1 MVTRRLLAV
10 ASTVGLC
17 AIAAFA
23 PPVQALPGDTSHA
36 DTVFLDGSLLGLD
49 ATLVASIGVEEA
61 DSDGTASETNSGN
74 LDLGVLGLRVL
85 DIGGGVQVPLAL
97 TDAGVVGQY
106 ASALSDGSSVAA
118 SGLVASDGAIG
129 TGITPAP
136 GVAPGPLRLSLGD
149 LVADLGLSP
158 ALLAEIAE
166 LDLTV
171 DGVAARASQAAPGTA
186 TGDYAI
192 ADVGL
197 EITSPTVAAVG
208 STVTTTV
215 ATAET
220 GIAGLDGVLETT
232 LGGLLGG
239 LGLIDVDVTVG
250 ASGLTAA
257 VAPFLAA
264 PVSDPTY
271 PGVTVDLNS
280 GLITVDLD
288 EIIALEGQPADTDV
302 LTSAQIATIVAN
314 ITGLTSSVLADLDTA
329 IEGALDAITVTGGVQ
344 LLGLDIV
351 TIDTTLGDLADGTTT
366 GISVVG
372 AALPF
377 ELAILSGL
385 LADVTGVVGALS
397 GLGGGLATTIASD
410 LGPALDPVLSAAL
423 ALTVNSQSTTAG
435 AFTETALRVTL
446 LPGTGALTLDI
457 GNATVG
463 PNSLA
468 PAATASTITPDTGP
482 DSGGTAVTITGS
494 GFTNAT
500 AATFDGTPGT
510 SFTVVDDST
519 ITTVTPAHAP
529 GAVDV
534 VVESPRGD
542 SAPLT
547 FTYVPDDAI
556 AVSLDPTEGPDTG
569 GTTVTI
575 TGSNFTP
582 ATAATFDGTP
592 GTSFTIVDDSTI
604 TVVSP
609 PHAPGA
615 VDVVVESPLGDADPL
630 TFTYLE
636 SPVALSLDPTEGP
649 DTGGTTVT
657 ISGSGFV
664 NATGVTFDGTPGS
677 SFTVVDDDEIT
688 VVSPAHAP
696 GAVDV
701 VVQSPLGDTGPLTF
715 TYLESPVALSLDPN
729 SGPDDGGTTVTI
741 SGTGF
746 VNATGVTF
754 DGTPGSSFTVV
765 DDDEITVVSP
775 AHAPGAVDVVV
786 QSPLGDADPLTF
798 TYLDDAADA
807 VSITPG
813 SGPESGGT
821 AVTITGSNFT
831 GATGV
836 TFDGIAGTSFV
847 VVDDSTITASTPPHA
862 PGSVS
867 VIVQQSGGDSN
878 ALAFDYLPDP
888 ASATSLTP
896 TSGPEDGG
904 TTVTITGSGFDEAT
918 SATFDGVAGTAF
930 TVVDDTT
937 ISVATPPHA
946 PGPVDVVV
954 TSPYGDSAPL
964 TFTYV
969 PGPADATSIDPATG
983 PEVGATAVT
992 ISGDNFTDATAATFD
1007 GTPGTSFTVVSDDE
1021 ITVVSPPH
1029 APGPVDVVVRS
1040 AFGDAAPLT
1049 FTYTSVAASATSLT
1063 PASGPD
1069 TGGTTVTIT
1078 GTNLTHATGVTF
1090 DGTAGTSFTVVDD
1103 TTVRVVTPAGTRG
1116 PVDVIVVSPYGDG
1129 GPLAFTYIGATR
1141 VATIDPPQGPTSGG
1155 TTVTIT
1161 GVCFTG
1167 AIDVTF
1173 DGVSATGFT
1182 VVDDTTI
1189 TAVTPAHAAASVD
1202 VVVIGSAVC
1211 SGEPLAATYLYVD
1224 PAPETTTTTTTI
1236 PEPAP
1241 DVELPATGSGTTSPL
1256 LAGGLLLG
1264 LGLTLTVWTRRRT
1277 TI

>member
-1 MVTRRLLAV
+1 M
-10 ASTVGLC
+10 
-17 AIAAFA
+17 
-23 PPVQALPGDTSHA
+23 
-36 DTVFLDGSLLGLD
+36 
-49 ATLVASIGVEEA
+49 
-61 DSDGTASETNSGN
+61 
-74 LDLGVLGLRVL
+74 
-85 DIGGGVQVPLAL
+85 
-97 TDAGVVGQY
+97 
-106 ASALSDGSSVAA
+106 
-118 SGLVASDGAIG
+118 
-129 TGITPAP
+129 
-136 GVAPGPLRLSLGD
+136 
-149 LVADLGLSP
+149 
-158 ALLAEIAE
+158 
-166 LDLTV
+166 
-171 DGVAARASQAAPGTA
+171 
-186 TGDYAI
+186 
-192 ADVGL
+192 
-197 EITSPTVAAVG
+197 
-208 STVTTTV
+208 
-215 ATAET
+215 
-220 GIAGLDGVLETT
+220 
-232 LGGLLGG
+232 
-239 LGLIDVDVTVG
+239 
-250 ASGLTAA
+250 
-257 VAPFLAA
+257 
-264 PVSDPTY
+264 
-271 PGVTVDLNS
+271 
-280 GLITVDLD
+280 
-288 EIIALEGQPADTDV
+288 
-302 LTSAQIATIVAN
+302 
-314 ITGLTSSVLADLDTA
+314 
-329 IEGALDAITVTGGVQ
+329 
-344 LLGLDIV
+344 
-351 TIDTTLGDLADGTTT
+351 
-366 GISVVG
+366 
-372 AALPF
+372 
-377 ELAILSGL
+377 
-385 LADVTGVVGALS
+385 
-397 GLGGGLATTIASD
+397 
-410 LGPALDPVLSAAL
+410 
-423 ALTVNSQSTTAG
+423 
-435 AFTETALRVTL
+435 
-446 LPGTGALTLDI
+446 
-457 GNATVG
+457 
-463 PNSLA
+463 
-468 PAATASTITPDTGP
+468 
-482 DSGGTAVTITGS
+482 TGS

-592 GTSFTIVDDSTI
+592 GTSFTFVDDSTI

-615 VDVVVESPLGDADPL
+615 VDVVVESPLGDADSL

-649 DTGGTTVT
+649 DNGGTTVT

-664 NATGVTFDGTPGS
+664 NT
-677 SFTVVDDDEIT
+677 
-688 VVSPAHAP
+688 
-696 GAVDV
+696 
-701 VVQSPLGDTGPLTF
+701 
-715 TYLESPVALSLDPN
+715 
-729 SGPDDGGTTVTI
+729 
-741 SGTGF
+741 
-746 VNATGVTF
+746 TGVTF

-983 PEVGATAVT
+983 PEVGGTAVT

-1007 GTPGTSFTVVSDDE
+1007 GMPGTSFTVVSDDE

-1029 APGPVDVVVRS
+1029 TPGPVDVVVRS

-1161 GVCFTG
+1161 GACFTG

-1173 DGVSATGFT
+1173 DGVSATSFT

-1189 TAVTPAHAAASVD
+1189 TAVTPAHTAASVD
-1202 VVVIGSAVC
+1202 
-1211 SGEPLAATYLYVD
+1211 
-1224 PAPETTTTTTTI
+1224 
-1236 PEPAP
+1236 
-1241 DVELPATGSGTTSPL
+1241 
-1256 LAGGLLLG
+1256 
-1264 LGLTLTVWTRRRT
+1264 
-1277 TI
+1277 